1 MVKYI
6 LVALISGL
14 VGFVLACCIAVSKIN
29 DEK

>member
-14 VGFVLACCIAVSKIN
+14 IGFVLACCIAASKID

>member
-14 VGFVLACCIAVSKIN
+14 VGFVLACCIAASKID
-29 DEK
+29 DE